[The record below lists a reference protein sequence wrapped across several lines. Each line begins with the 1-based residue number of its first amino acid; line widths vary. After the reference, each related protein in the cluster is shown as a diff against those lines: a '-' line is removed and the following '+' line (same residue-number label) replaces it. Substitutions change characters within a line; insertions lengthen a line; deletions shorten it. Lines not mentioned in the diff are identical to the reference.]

1 MERRIESFAL
11 KGRKMYGGS
20 QISCHIYVCNN
31 KVDLLQKTMMVIFK
45 SSKISLPAYPP
56 VLSGYM
62 VEFCDSFRDRVKVSR
77 LLWPPFD
84 FISKELTLRLP
95 LCL

>member
-1 MERRIESFAL
+1 MEAVRYPAIFT
-11 KGRKMYGGS
+11 
-20 QISCHIYVCNN
+20 YVIIRWTYC
-31 KVDLLQKTMMVIFK
+31 KKKTMMVKFK

-95 LCL
+95 PFL